1 MMGITT
7 TINLDGLDVVL
18 KAGGGAELG
27 RVTMVETATAYY
39 VVWAYQFGATVP
51 TTGSVELQ
59 DADGVVI
66 ISRSWSSVTGSSQW
80 TTSTTYSTAYLS
92 TPGQA
97 YDYWST
103 HPTPTAIP

>member
-7 TINLDGLDVVL
+7 TINLDNLIVVL
-18 KAGGGAELG
+18 KVGGGSELG
-27 RVTMVETATAYY
+27 RVTLGETATTYY
-39 VVWAYQFGATVP
+39 VVWAYQFGAAVP

-59 DADGVVI
+59 DADGAVI
-66 ISRSWSSVTGSSQW
+66 VSRSWTSVTGSSQW
-80 TTSTTYSTAYLS
+80 TTGTTYSTAYLS

-97 YDYWST
+97 YNFWSS

>member
-1 MMGITT
+1 MGITT

>member
-7 TINLDGLDVVL
+7 TINLDNLIVVL
-18 KAGGGAELG
+18 KAGGGSELG
-27 RVTMVETATAYY
+27 RVTLGETATTYY
-39 VVWAYQFGATVP
+39 VVWAYQFGTAVP

-59 DADGVVI
+59 NADGAVI
-66 ISRSWSSVTGSSQW
+66 VNRSWSMVTGSSQW
-80 TTSTTYSTAYLS
+80 NGSTYSTAYLS

-97 YDYWST
+97 YDYWSS

>member
-97 YDYWST
+97 YDYWAT

>member
-7 TINLDGLDVVL
+7 TINLSGLDVVL
-18 KAGGGAELG
+18 KAGGGSELA
-27 RVTMVETATAYY
+27 RVTLSETATTYY
-39 VVWAYQFGATVP
+39 VVWAYQFGVAVP

-59 DADGVVI
+59 DADGVAIVT
-66 ISRSWSSVTGSSQW
+66 RSWSSVTGSSQW
-80 TTSTTYSTAYLS
+80 NGSTYSTAYLS

-97 YDYWST
+97 YNFWSS